1 MRDENNLR
9 DVQDFEK
16 DFERT
21 VLIVDDEALN
31 RELLG
36 NIIETEYKVIYAS
49 DGKEALEKIHEC
61 GEKLSLILLDLM
73 MPVLDGNEVL
83 KTMKDEGLITDI
95 PVIVL
100 TSDKS
105 SEIESLKLG
114 AADFLTKPYDLPE
127 VILARVRHSIQLFEN
142 SKIIHATE
150 FDKLTLL
157 YTPEFFFE
165 YSSQFDQ
172 RFPDTVM
179 DAIVINFTRF
189 HLLNQLKGRNF
200 GDEVL
205 NAMADGIRKALL
217 KTGGIAGRNEADCFY
232 LYVPHQNDFS
242 IFIEKIN
249 EALASLLKPS
259 ETRLR
264 LGVYSD
270 VNHSFTMLQ
279 RFDHALQACNSLRAK
294 SSGAS
299 DICIYDDK
307 MAEKE
312 VFDAHLLQDFE
323 AAIEQRQFKVV
334 YQPKF
339 NITGDKPVLCS
350 AEALV
355 RWVHPELGFVRPDLF
370 IPLFEENGLVTKLD
384 RYVWEE
390 AARQIAAWKKEL
402 GVTIPVSVN
411 VSRIDLAEPDMTDFI
426 TKIVK
431 ENGLSASEYHL
442 EITESAYTSD
452 SKHIIEVVG
461 NLRALGHKIEMD
473 DFGSGYSSLNMLTDM
488 PIDVI
493 KMDKAFIRNIQPGN
507 KAMHLVALVLDIAKY
522 LEVPVV
528 AEGVETEE
536 ELKMLKEA
544 GCDII
549 QGYYFSKPIPPS
561 EMEKFV

>member
-1 MRDENNLR
+1 MRDL
-9 DVQDFEK
+9 
-16 DFERT
+16 FERT
-21 VLIVDDEALN
+21 ILIVDDEEIN
-31 RELLG
+31 RQILG
-36 NIIETEYKVIYAS
+36 NIIEPEYKVIYAEN
-49 DGKEALEKIHEC
+49 GKEALEKIHSQGC
-61 GEKLSLILLDLM
+61 SISLILLDLL
-73 MPVLDGNEVL
+73 MPVMDGNEVL
-83 KTMKDEGLITDI
+83 KAMNEEGIITDI

-127 VILARVRHSIQLFEN
+127 VILARIRHSIELFEN

-165 YSSQFDQ
+165 YASQFDQ
-172 RFPDTVM
+172 RFPDKDM
-179 DAIVINFTRF
+179 DAIVVNFTRF

-200 GDEVL
+200 GDEIL
-205 NAMADGIRKALL
+205 TAMADGIRKSLL
-217 KTGGIAGRNEADCFY
+217 ETGGIAGRNEADCFY
-232 LYVPHQNDFS
+232 LYLPHKDDYKNLLD
-242 IFIEKIN
+242 KIN
-249 EALASLLKPS
+249 KALSAFLKPS
-259 ETRLR
+259 EIRLR

-270 VNHSFTMLQ
+270 PERKFSITQ
-279 RFDHALQACNSLRAK
+279 RFDHALQACNSLRGKAAG
-294 SSGAS
+294 SS

-323 AAIEQRQFKVV
+323 AAIEEKQFQIN

-339 NITGDKPVLCS
+339 NIKGDKPVLCS

-390 AARQIAAWKKEL
+390 SAKQIRRWKEEL

-411 VSRIDLAEPDMTDFI
+411 VSRVDIAAPDMTDFI
-426 TKIVK
+426 SRIVK
-431 ENGLSASEYHL
+431 ENGLSTSEYML

-452 SKHIIEVVG
+452 SKHIIEVIE
-461 NLRALGHKIEMD
+461 NLRSLGHKVEMD

-488 PIDVI
+488 PVDVI
-493 KMDKAFIRNIQPGN
+493 KMDKAFIRNIKPGN
-507 KAMHLVALVLDIAKY
+507 KDMHLVELVLDIAKY

-536 ELKMLKEA
+536 EFKMLKAA

-549 QGYYFSKPIPPS
+549 QGYYFSKPIPPA
-561 EMEKFV
+561 EMEKFI

>member
-1 MRDENNLR
+1 MEDL
-9 DVQDFEK
+9 
-16 DFERT
+16 FERT
-21 VLIVDDEALN
+21 ILIVDDEAIN
-31 RELLG
+31 REILG
-36 NIIETEYKVIYAS
+36 NIIQSEYKVIYAEN
-49 DGKEALEKIHEC
+49 GKEALEKIHSEASAI
-61 GEKLSLILLDLM
+61 SLVLLDLL
-73 MPVLDGNEVL
+73 MPVMDGNEVL
-83 KTMKDEGLITDI
+83 KAMKEEGLITDI

-100 TSDKS
+100 TSEKS

-157 YTPEFFFE
+157 YSPEFFFG
-165 YSSQFDQ
+165 YASQFDQ
-172 RFPDTVM
+172 RFHNTVM
-179 DAIVINFTRF
+179 DALVINFTRF

-200 GDEVL
+200 GDSVL
-205 NAMADGIRKALL
+205 TAIADGIRKALL

-232 LYVPHQNDFS
+232 LYIPHADNYN
-242 IFIEKIN
+242 IFLDKIN
-249 EALASLLKPS
+249 ETLSSLLKPS
-259 ETRLR
+259 EIRLR
-264 LGVYSD
+264 LGVYTD
-270 VNHSFTMLQ
+270 TERKFPMIQ
-279 RFDHALQACNSLRAK
+279 RFDHAVQACNSLRIK
-294 SSGAS
+294 TSGS
-299 DICIYDDK
+299 TDICIYDDK

-323 AAIEQRQFKVV
+323 AAIEQKQFKVV

-339 NITGDKPVLCS
+339 NIKGDKTLLCS

-411 VSRIDLAEPDMTDFI
+411 VSRVDIAAPDMTDFI

-431 ENGLSASEYHL
+431 ENDLSPSEYHL

-452 SKHIIEVVG
+452 SKHIIEVVE

-507 KAMHLVALVLDIAKY
+507 KAMHLVELVLDIAKY

-549 QGYYFSKPIPPS
+549 QGYYFSKPIPPE
-561 EMEKFV
+561 EMSRFV

>member
-1 MRDENNLR
+1 MEDL
-9 DVQDFEK
+9 
-16 DFERT
+16 FERT
-21 VLIVDDEALN
+21 ILIVDDEAIN
-31 RELLG
+31 REILG
-36 NIIETEYKVIYAS
+36 NIIQSEYKVIYAEN
-49 DGKEALEKIHEC
+49 GKEALDKIHSE
-61 GEKLSLILLDLM
+61 GSSISLVLLDLL
-73 MPVLDGNEVL
+73 MPVMDGNEVL
-83 KTMKDEGLITDI
+83 KAMNEEGIITEI

-100 TSDKS
+100 TSEKS

-114 AADFLTKPYDLPE
+114 AADFLIKPYDLPE

-157 YTPEFFFE
+157 YSPEFFFE
-165 YSSQFDQ
+165 YASQFDQ

-179 DAIVINFTRF
+179 DAVVVNFTRF

-200 GDEVL
+200 GDEIL
-205 NAMADGIRKALL
+205 TSIADGIRKALL

-232 LYVPHQNDFS
+232 LYIPHQEDYK
-242 IFIEKIN
+242 IILDKIN
-249 EALASLLKPS
+249 EALSSLLKPS

-270 VNHSFTMLQ
+270 SEHKFSMVQ

-294 SSGAS
+294 AAGTSEL
-299 DICIYDDK
+299 CIYEDK

-323 AAIEQRQFKVV
+323 AAIEQKQFQVN

-339 NITGDKPVLCS
+339 NIKGDKPVLCS

-355 RWVHPELGFVRPDLF
+355 RWIHPELGFVRPDLF

-390 AARQIAAWKKEL
+390 AARQIAVWKKEL

-411 VSRIDLAEPDMTDFI
+411 VSRVDIAAPDMTDFI

-431 ENGLSASEYHL
+431 ENGLSPSEYHL

-452 SKHIIEVVG
+452 SKHIIEVVE

-473 DFGSGYSSLNMLTDM
+473 DFGSGYSSLNMLTSM
-488 PIDVI
+488 PIDVL

-507 KAMHLVALVLDIAKY
+507 KEMKLVELVLDIAKN
-522 LEVPVV
+522 LGVPVV

>member
-1 MRDENNLR
+1 MRD
-9 DVQDFEK
+9 F
-16 DFERT
+16 FERT
-21 VLIVDDEALN
+21 ILIVDDEAIN
-31 RELLG
+31 REILG
-36 NIIETEYKVIYAS
+36 NIIQSEYKVIYAEN
-49 DGKEALEKIHEC
+49 GKDALEKIHSKGNEI
-61 GEKLSLILLDLM
+61 SLVLLDLL
-73 MPVLDGNEVL
+73 MPVMDGNAVL
-83 KTMKDEGLITDI
+83 KAMNDEGIITDI

-100 TSDKS
+100 TSEKS

-157 YTPEFFFE
+157 YSPDFFFE
-165 YSSQFDQ
+165 YASQFDQ
-172 RFPDTVM
+172 RFPDQVM
-179 DAIVINFTRF
+179 DALVVNFTRF

-200 GDEVL
+200 GDEIL

-217 KTGGIAGRNEADCFY
+217 KTGGIAGRHEADSFY
-232 LYVPHQNDFS
+232 LYIPHQENYS
-242 IFIEKIN
+242 IILDKIN

-264 LGVYSD
+264 LGVFSD
-270 VNHSFTMLQ
+270 AERKFAMIQ
-279 RFDHALQACNSLRAK
+279 RFDHAVQACNSLRNKA
-294 SSGAS
+294 SGAS
-299 DICIYDDK
+299 DICIYDNK

-323 AAIEQRQFKVV
+323 AAIEQKQFKVN

-339 NITGDKPVLCS
+339 NIKGDKPVLCS
-350 AEALV
+350 CEALV
-355 RWVHPELGFVRPDLF
+355 RWIHPELGFVRPDLF

-411 VSRIDLAEPDMTDFI
+411 VSRVDIAAPDMTDFI

-431 ENGLSASEYHL
+431 ENGLSPSEYML

-452 SKHIIEVVG
+452 SKHIIEIVE
-461 NLRALGHKIEMD
+461 NLRKLGHKVEMD

-507 KAMHLVALVLDIAKY
+507 KAMHLVELVLDIAKY

-536 ELKMLKEA
+536 ELKMLKDA

-549 QGYYFSKPIPPS
+549 QGYYFSKPIPPE

>member
-1 MRDENNLR
+1 
-9 DVQDFEK
+9 
-16 DFERT
+16 
-21 VLIVDDEALN
+21 
-31 RELLG
+31 
-36 NIIETEYKVIYAS
+36 
-49 DGKEALEKIHEC
+49 
-61 GEKLSLILLDLM
+61 
-73 MPVLDGNEVL
+73 MPVMDGNEVL
-83 KTMKDEGLITDI
+83 KTMNDEGIINEI

-100 TSDKS
+100 TSEKS

-127 VILARVRHSIQLFEN
+127 VILARVRHSIQLFEH

-157 YTPEFFFE
+157 YSPEFFFE
-165 YSSQFDQ
+165 YASQFDQ
-172 RFPDTVM
+172 RFPDKVM
-179 DAIVINFTRF
+179 DAVVVNFTRF
-189 HLLNQLKGRNF
+189 HLLNELKGRSF
-200 GDEVL
+200 GDEIL

-217 KTGGIAGRNEADCFY
+217 KTGGIAGRNEADFFY
-232 LYVPHQNDFS
+232 LYVPYDENHNILLD
-242 IFIEKIN
+242 KIK
-249 EALASLLKPS
+249 ESLSPLLKPS
-259 ETRLR
+259 EIRLR

-270 VNHSFTMLQ
+270 SEHKFAMTQ
-279 RFDHALQACNSLRAK
+279 RFDHAVQACNSLRNK
-294 SSGAS
+294 TSGDS

-323 AAIEQRQFKVV
+323 AAIEQKQFQVN

-339 NITGDKPVLCS
+339 NIKGDKPVLCS

-355 RWVHPELGFVRPDLF
+355 RWIHPELGFVRPDLF

-411 VSRIDLAEPDMTDFI
+411 VSRVDIAAPDMTDFI

-431 ENGLSASEYHL
+431 ENGLSASEYML

-452 SKHIIEVVG
+452 SKHIVEVIE
-461 NLRALGHKIEMD
+461 NLRSLGHKVEMD
-473 DFGSGYSSLNMLTDM
+473 DFGSGYSSLNMLTSM
-488 PIDVI
+488 PIDVL

-507 KAMHLVALVLDIAKY
+507 KEMKLVELVLDIAKN
-522 LEVPVV
+522 LGVPVV

-536 ELKMLKEA
+536 ELNMLKAA

>member
-1 MRDENNLR
+1 MDEL
-9 DVQDFEK
+9 
-16 DFERT
+16 FERT
-21 VLIVDDEALN
+21 ILIVDDEAVN
-31 RELLG
+31 REILG
-36 NIIETEYKVIYAS
+36 NIIQSEYKVIYAEN
-49 DGKEALEKIHEC
+49 GKEALEKIHSE
-61 GEKLSLILLDLM
+61 GAAISLVLLDLL
-73 MPVLDGNEVL
+73 MPVMDGNEVL
-83 KTMKDEGLITDI
+83 KSMNEEGIITDI

-100 TSDKS
+100 TSEKS
-105 SEIESLKLG
+105 SEIESLRLG
-114 AADFLTKPYDLPE
+114 AADFLTKPYNLPE

-157 YTPEFFFE
+157 YSPDFFFG
-165 YSSQFDQ
+165 YAAQFDK
-172 RFPDTVM
+172 RFPDKVM
-179 DAIVINFTRF
+179 DAVAVNFTRF

-205 NAMADGIRKALL
+205 NAIADGIRKVLL
-217 KTGGIAGRNEADCFY
+217 KTGGIAGRNEADSFY
-232 LYVPHQNDFS
+232 LYIPHQDDYE
-242 IFIEKIN
+242 IILQKIN
-249 EALASLLKPS
+249 EVLSSLLKPS
-259 ETRLR
+259 EIRLR

-270 VNHSFTMLQ
+270 SERKFAMAQ
-279 RFDHALQACNSLRAK
+279 CFDHAVQACNSLRNK
-294 SSGAS
+294 TSGS
-299 DICIYDDK
+299 TDICIYDDK

-323 AAIEQRQFKVV
+323 AAIEQKQFKVV

-339 NITGDKPVLCS
+339 NIKGDKPVLCS

-355 RWVHPELGFVRPDLF
+355 RWVHPELGFIRPDIF
-370 IPLFEENGLVTKLD
+370 IQLFEENGLVTKLD

-390 AARQIAAWKKEL
+390 SAKQIRRWKEEL

-411 VSRIDLAEPDMTDFI
+411 VSRVDIAAPDMTDFI
-426 TKIVK
+426 SKIVK
-431 ENGLSASEYHL
+431 ENELSTSEYML

-452 SKHIIEVVG
+452 SKQIIEVVE
-461 NLRALGHKIEMD
+461 NLRSLGHKVEMD

-507 KAMHLVALVLDIAKY
+507 KAMHLVELVLDIAKY

-536 ELKMLKEA
+536 ELKMLKDA

-549 QGYYFSKPIPPS
+549 QGYYFSKPIPPE
-561 EMEKFV
+561 EMSRFV

>member
-1 MRDENNLR
+1 MDNL
-9 DVQDFEK
+9 
-16 DFERT
+16 FERT
-21 VLIVDDEALN
+21 ILIVDDEAIN

-36 NIIETEYKVIYAS
+36 NIIQSEYKVIYAEN
-49 DGKEALEKIHEC
+49 GKEALEKIQSNGNEI
-61 GEKLSLILLDLM
+61 SLVLLDLL
-73 MPVLDGNEVL
+73 MPVMDGNEVL
-83 KTMKDEGLITDI
+83 KAMNEDGIITEI

-100 TSDKS
+100 TSEKS
-105 SEIESLKLG
+105 SEIESLRLG

-127 VILARVRHSIQLFEN
+127 VILARIRHSIQLFEN

-157 YTPEFFFE
+157 YSPDFFFE
-165 YSSQFDQ
+165 YASQFDQ
-172 RFPDTVM
+172 RFPEKTM
-179 DAIVINFTRF
+179 DALVVNFTRF

-200 GDEVL
+200 GDEIL
-205 NAMADGIRKALL
+205 TAMADGIRKALL
-217 KTGGIAGRNEADCFY
+217 KTGGIAGRHEADCFY
-232 LYVPHQNDFS
+232 LYLPHDTDYNILLD
-242 IFIEKIN
+242 KIK
-249 EALASLLKPS
+249 EALSPLLKPS
-259 ETRLR
+259 EIRLR
-264 LGVYSD
+264 VGLYSD
-270 VNHSFTMLQ
+270 TDKKFSITQ
-279 RFDHALQACNSLRAK
+279 RFDHALQACNSLRVKA
-294 SSGAS
+294 SGTS
-299 DICIYDDK
+299 DICIYDAK

-323 AAIEQRQFKVV
+323 AAIEQKQFQVN

-339 NITGDKPVLCS
+339 NIKGDKPVLCS
-350 AEALV
+350 SEALV
-355 RWVHPELGFVRPDLF
+355 RWIHPDLGFVRPDLF

-390 AARQIAAWKKEL
+390 SAKQIRRWKEEL

-411 VSRIDLAEPDMTDFI
+411 VSRVDIAAPDMTDFI

-431 ENGLSASEYHL
+431 ENGLSPAEYHL

-452 SKHIIEVVG
+452 SKRIIEVIE
-461 NLRALGHKIEMD
+461 NLRSLGHKVEMD

-507 KAMHLVALVLDIAKY
+507 KAMHLVELVLDIAKY

-561 EMEKFV
+561 EMEKFI

>member
-1 MRDENNLR
+1 MDNL
-9 DVQDFEK
+9 
-16 DFERT
+16 FERT
-21 VLIVDDEALN
+21 ILIVDDEAIN
-31 RELLG
+31 REILG
-36 NIIETEYKVIYAS
+36 NIIQSEYKVIYA
-49 DGKEALEKIHEC
+49 DNGKEALEKIHSM
-61 GEKLSLILLDLM
+61 GNTISLVLLDLL
-73 MPVLDGNEVL
+73 MPVMDGNAVL
-83 KTMKDEGLITDI
+83 KAMNDEGIITDI

-100 TSDKS
+100 TSEKS

-157 YTPEFFFE
+157 YSPDFFFE
-165 YSSQFDQ
+165 YASQFDQ
-172 RFPDTVM
+172 RFPDQVM
-179 DAIVINFTRF
+179 DALVVNFTRF

-200 GDEVL
+200 GDEIL

-217 KTGGIAGRNEADCFY
+217 KTGGIAGRNEADSFY
-232 LYVPHQNDFS
+232 LYIPHQENYKIILD
-242 IFIEKIN
+242 KIN

-264 LGVYSD
+264 LGVFSD
-270 VNHSFTMLQ
+270 TERKFAMIQ
-279 RFDHALQACNSLRAK
+279 RFDHAVQACNSLRAK
-294 SSGAS
+294 TSGTN

-323 AAIEQRQFKVV
+323 AAIEQKQFQVN

-339 NITGDKPVLCS
+339 NIKGDKPVLCS

-411 VSRIDLAEPDMTDFI
+411 VSRVDIAAPDMTDFI

-431 ENGLSASEYHL
+431 ENGLSPSEYML

-452 SKHIIEVVG
+452 SKHIIEIIE
-461 NLRALGHKIEMD
+461 NLRKLGHKVEMD

-507 KAMHLVALVLDIAKY
+507 KAMHLVELVLDIAKY

-536 ELKMLKEA
+536 ELKMLKDA

>member
-1 MRDENNLR
+1 MRDL
-9 DVQDFEK
+9 
-16 DFERT
+16 FERT
-21 VLIVDDEALN
+21 ILIVDDEAIN
-31 RELLG
+31 REILG
-36 NIIETEYKVIYAS
+36 NIIQSEYKVIYAEN
-49 DGKEALEKIHEC
+49 GKEALDIIHSD
-61 GEKLSLILLDLM
+61 GASISLILLDLL
-73 MPVLDGNEVL
+73 MPVMDGNEVL
-83 KTMKDEGLITDI
+83 KSMNEEGIITDI

-100 TSDKS
+100 TSEKS

-157 YTPEFFFE
+157 YSPDFFFE
-165 YSSQFDQ
+165 YASQFDQ
-172 RFPDTVM
+172 RFPDMVM
-179 DAIVINFTRF
+179 DAVVVNFTRF

-200 GDEVL
+200 GDEIL
-205 NAMADGIRKALL
+205 NAMADGIRKTLL

-232 LYVPHQNDFS
+232 LYIPHLDNYNL
-242 IFIEKIN
+242 FIEKIN
-249 EALASLLKPS
+249 EALSALLKLS
-259 ETRLR
+259 EIRLR
-264 LGVYSD
+264 IGVYSD
-270 VNHSFTMLQ
+270 SSRSFPMIQ
-279 RFDHALQACNSLRAK
+279 RFDHAVQACNSLRSK
-294 SSGAS
+294 TSGAS
-299 DICIYDDK
+299 DICIYDNK

-323 AAIEQRQFKVV
+323 AAIENKQFKVV

-339 NITGDKPVLCS
+339 NIKGDKPVLCS

-355 RWVHPELGFVRPDLF
+355 RWEHPELGFVRPDLF

-390 AARQIAAWKKEL
+390 AARQIASWKKEL

-411 VSRIDLAEPDMTDFI
+411 VSRVDIAAPDMTEFI

-431 ENGLSASEYHL
+431 DNGLKPSEYHL

-452 SKHIIEVVG
+452 SKHIIEVIE
-461 NLRALGHKIEMD
+461 NLRSLGHKVEMD

-507 KAMHLVALVLDIAKY
+507 KAMHLVELVLDIAKY

-549 QGYYFSKPIPPS
+549 QGYYFSKPIPPE

>member
-1 MRDENNLR
+1 MRD
-9 DVQDFEK
+9 F
-16 DFERT
+16 FERT
-21 VLIVDDEALN
+21 ILIVDDEAIN
-31 RELLG
+31 REILG
-36 NIIETEYKVIYAS
+36 NIIQSEYKVIYAEN
-49 DGKEALEKIHEC
+49 GKDALEKIHSKGNEI
-61 GEKLSLILLDLM
+61 SLVLLDLL
-73 MPVLDGNEVL
+73 MPVMDGNAVL
-83 KTMKDEGLITDI
+83 KAMNDEGIITDI

-100 TSDKS
+100 TSEKS

-157 YTPEFFFE
+157 YSPDFFFE
-165 YSSQFDQ
+165 YASQFDQ
-172 RFPDTVM
+172 RFPDQVM
-179 DAIVINFTRF
+179 DALVVNFTRF

-200 GDEVL
+200 GDEIL

-217 KTGGIAGRNEADCFY
+217 KTGGIAGRNEADSFY
-232 LYVPHQNDFS
+232 LYIPHQENYS
-242 IFIEKIN
+242 IILDKIN

-264 LGVYSD
+264 LGVFSD
-270 VNHSFTMLQ
+270 AERKFAMIQ
-279 RFDHALQACNSLRAK
+279 RFDHAVQACNSLRNKA
-294 SSGAS
+294 SGAS
-299 DICIYDDK
+299 DICIYDNK

-323 AAIEQRQFKVV
+323 AAIEQKQFKVN

-339 NITGDKPVLCS
+339 NIKGDKPVLCS
-350 AEALV
+350 CEALV
-355 RWVHPELGFVRPDLF
+355 RWIHPELGFVRPDLF

-411 VSRIDLAEPDMTDFI
+411 VSRVDIAAPDMTDFI

-431 ENGLSASEYHL
+431 ENGLSTSEYML

-452 SKHIIEVVG
+452 SKHIIEIVE
-461 NLRALGHKIEMD
+461 NLRKLGHKVEMD

-507 KAMHLVALVLDIAKY
+507 KAMHLVELVLDIAKY

-536 ELKMLKEA
+536 ELKMLKDA

-549 QGYYFSKPIPPS
+549 QGYYFSKPIPPE

>member
-1 MRDENNLR
+1 MRDDNKLCEM
-9 DVQDFEK
+9 QDFK
-16 DFERT
+16 RT

-36 NIIETEYKVIYAS
+36 NIIETEYKVIFAS
-49 DGKEALEKIHEC
+49 DGKEALEKIHTY
-61 GEKLSLILLDLM
+61 GDNLSLVLLDLL
-73 MPVLDGNEVL
+73 MPVLDGYEVL
-83 KTMKDEGLITDI
+83 KTMKEEGSITDI

-100 TSDKS
+100 TSEKS

-157 YTPEFFFE
+157 YSPEFFFE
-165 YSSQFDQ
+165 YASQFDQ

-200 GDEVL
+200 GDEIL
-205 NAMADGIRKALL
+205 NAMADGIRKVLL
-217 KTGGIAGRNEADCFY
+217 KTGGIAGRNEADYFY
-232 LYVPHQNDFS
+232 LYVPHQNDYG
-242 IFIEKIN
+242 IFLDKIN
-249 EALASLLKPS
+249 EAMSSLLKPS

-264 LGVYSD
+264 LGVYTD
-270 VNHSFTMLQ
+270 EKHSFTMLQ
-279 RFDHALQACNSLRAK
+279 RFDHAVQACNSLRSK
-294 SSGAS
+294 TSGNS

-307 MAEKE
+307 MSEKE

-323 AAIEQRQFKVV
+323 AAIEQKQFKVN

-339 NITGDKPVLCS
+339 NIKGDKPVLCS

-411 VSRIDLAEPDMTDFI
+411 VSRVDIAAPDMTDFI

-431 ENGLSASEYHL
+431 ENGLSASEYML
-442 EITESAYTSD
+442 EITESAYTAD
-452 SKHIIEVVG
+452 SKHIIEVVK
-461 NLRALGHKIEMD
+461 NLRSLGHKVEMD
-473 DFGSGYSSLNMLTDM
+473 DFGSGYSSLNMLTSM
-488 PIDVI
+488 PIDVL

-507 KAMHLVALVLDIAKY
+507 KEMKLVELVLDIAKN
-522 LEVPVV
+522 LGVLVV
-528 AEGVETEE
+528 AEGVETED
-536 ELKMLKEA
+536 ELKLLKEA

-549 QGYYFSKPIPPS
+549 QGYYFSKPIPPE
-561 EMEKFV
+561 EMSRFV

>member
-1 MRDENNLR
+1 MEDL
-9 DVQDFEK
+9 
-16 DFERT
+16 FERT
-21 VLIVDDEALN
+21 ILIVDDEAIN

-36 NIIETEYKVIYAS
+36 NIIQSEYKVIYAA
-49 DGKEALEKIHEC
+49 DGKEALEKIHSESNTI
-61 GEKLSLILLDLM
+61 SLVLLDLL
-73 MPVLDGNEVL
+73 MPVMNGNEVL
-83 KTMKDEGLITDI
+83 KTMNDEGIINEI

-100 TSDKS
+100 TSEKS

-157 YTPEFFFE
+157 YSPEFFFE
-165 YSSQFDQ
+165 YASQFDQ
-172 RFPDTVM
+172 RFPNKVM
-179 DAIVINFTRF
+179 DAVVVNFTRF
-189 HLLNQLKGRNF
+189 HLLNELKGRSF
-200 GDEVL
+200 GDEIL

-217 KTGGIAGRNEADCFY
+217 KTGGIAGRNEADFFY
-232 LYVPHQNDFS
+232 LYVPHDENHNILLD
-242 IFIEKIN
+242 KIK
-249 EALASLLKPS
+249 ESLSPLLKPS
-259 ETRLR
+259 EIRLR

-270 VNHSFTMLQ
+270 SEHKFAMTQ
-279 RFDHALQACNSLRAK
+279 RFDHAVQACNSLRNK
-294 SSGAS
+294 TSGDS

-323 AAIEQRQFKVV
+323 AAIEQKQFQVN

-339 NITGDKPVLCS
+339 NIKGDKPVLCS

-355 RWVHPELGFVRPDLF
+355 RWIHPELGFVRPDLF

-390 AARQIAAWKKEL
+390 AAHQIAVWKKEL

-411 VSRIDLAEPDMTDFI
+411 VSRVDIAAPDMTDFI

-431 ENGLSASEYHL
+431 ENELSASEYML

-452 SKHIIEVVG
+452 SKHIVEVIE
-461 NLRALGHKIEMD
+461 NLRSLGHKVEMD
-473 DFGSGYSSLNMLTDM
+473 DFGSGYSSLNMLTSM
-488 PIDVI
+488 PIDVL

-507 KAMHLVALVLDIAKY
+507 KEMKLVELVLDIAKN
-522 LEVPVV
+522 LGVPVV

-536 ELKMLKEA
+536 ELNMLKAA

>member
-1 MRDENNLR
+1 MEDL
-9 DVQDFEK
+9 
-16 DFERT
+16 FERT
-21 VLIVDDEALN
+21 ILIVDDESIN

-36 NIIETEYKVIYAS
+36 NIIQSEYKVIYAA
-49 DGKEALEKIHEC
+49 DGKEALEKIHSE
-61 GEKLSLILLDLM
+61 GNTISLVLLDLL
-73 MPVLDGNEVL
+73 MPVMNGNEVL
-83 KTMKDEGLITDI
+83 KTMNDEGIINEI

-100 TSDKS
+100 TSEKS

-157 YTPEFFFE
+157 YSPDFFFE
-165 YSSQFDQ
+165 YASQFDQ
-172 RFPDTVM
+172 RFPDKVM
-179 DAIVINFTRF
+179 DAVVINFTRF
-189 HLLNQLKGRNF
+189 HLLNELKGRNF
-200 GDEVL
+200 GDEIL

-217 KTGGIAGRNEADCFY
+217 KTGGIAGRNEADFFY
-232 LYVPHQNDFS
+232 LYVPHDENHNILLD
-242 IFIEKIN
+242 KIKDS
-249 EALASLLKPS
+249 LSPLLKPS
-259 ETRLR
+259 EIRLR

-270 VNHSFTMLQ
+270 SEHKFAMTQ
-279 RFDHALQACNSLRAK
+279 RFDHAVQACNSLRNK
-294 SSGAS
+294 TSGDS

-323 AAIEQRQFKVV
+323 AAIEQKQFQVN

-339 NITGDKPVLCS
+339 NIKGDKPILCS

-355 RWVHPELGFVRPDLF
+355 RWIHPELGFVRPDLF

-411 VSRIDLAEPDMTDFI
+411 VSRVDIAAPDMTDFI

-431 ENGLSASEYHL
+431 ENGLSASEYML

-452 SKHIIEVVG
+452 SKHIIEVVE
-461 NLRALGHKIEMD
+461 NLRKLGHKVEMD
-473 DFGSGYSSLNMLTDM
+473 DFGSGYSSLNMLTSM
-488 PIDVI
+488 PIDVL

-507 KAMHLVALVLDIAKY
+507 KEMKLVELVLDIAKN
-522 LEVPVV
+522 LGVPVV

-536 ELKMLKEA
+536 ELNMLKTA

-549 QGYYFSKPIPPS
+549 QGYYYSKPIPPS

>member
-1 MRDENNLR
+1 M
-9 DVQDFEK
+9 

-21 VLIVDDEALN
+21 VLIVDDEAIN

-36 NIIETEYKVIYAS
+36 NIIENEYKVIYAS
-49 DGKEALEKIHEC
+49 DGKEALKLINTY
-61 GEKLSLILLDLM
+61 GDKLSLVLLDLM
-73 MPVLDGNEVL
+73 MPVLDGNAVL
-83 KTMKDEGLITDI
+83 KSMQDQGLITEI

-157 YTPEFFFE
+157 YSPEFFFE
-165 YSSQFDQ
+165 YCSQFDQ

-179 DAIVINFTRF
+179 DALVLNFTRF
-189 HLLNQLKGRNF
+189 HLLNQLRGRNF

-205 NAMADGIRKALL
+205 TAIAEGIRRALL
-217 KTGGIAGRNEADCFY
+217 KTGGIAGRNEADSFY
-232 LYVPHQNDFS
+232 LYLPHSDNHNIVVD
-242 IFIEKIN
+242 KIQ
-249 EALASLLKPS
+249 EALAPLLKPS
-259 ETRLR
+259 EIRLR

-270 VNHSFTMLQ
+270 SEHKLPITG

-294 SSGAS
+294 TAGSS

-323 AAIEQRQFKVV
+323 AAIEQKQFQVN

-339 NITGDKPVLCS
+339 NIKGDKPVLCS

-355 RWVHPELGFVRPDLF
+355 RWIHPELGFVRPDLF

-390 AARQIAAWKKEL
+390 SAKQVRRWKEEL

-411 VSRIDLAEPDMTDFI
+411 VSRVDIAAPDMTDFI
-426 TKIVK
+426 SKIVK
-431 ENGLSASEYHL
+431 ENELSTSEYML
-442 EITESAYTSD
+442 EITESAYTAD
-452 SKHIIEVVG
+452 SKHIIEVVE
-461 NLRALGHKIEMD
+461 NLRGLGHKIEMD
-473 DFGSGYSSLNMLTDM
+473 DFGSGYSSLNMLTSM
-488 PIDVI
+488 PIDVL

-507 KAMHLVALVLDIAKY
+507 KEMKLVKLVLDIAKN
-522 LEVPVV
+522 LGVPVV

-561 EMEKFV
+561 EMEKFI

>member
-1 MRDENNLR
+1 MDNL
-9 DVQDFEK
+9 
-16 DFERT
+16 FERT
-21 VLIVDDEALN
+21 ILIVDDEAIN
-31 RELLG
+31 REILG
-36 NIIETEYKVIYAS
+36 NIIQSEYKVIYAEN
-49 DGKEALEKIHEC
+49 GREALDKIHSE
-61 GEKLSLILLDLM
+61 GSALSLVLLDLL
-73 MPVLDGNEVL
+73 MPVMDGNAVL
-83 KTMKDEGLITDI
+83 KAMNDEGIITDI

-157 YTPEFFFE
+157 YSPDYFFE

-172 RFPDTVM
+172 RFQDKAM
-179 DAIVINFTRF
+179 DAVVINFTRF
-189 HLLNQLKGRNF
+189 HLLNELKGRNF

-217 KTGGIAGRNEADCFY
+217 KTGGIAGRSEADSFY
-232 LYVPHQNDFS
+232 LYIPHQEDYS
-242 IFIEKIN
+242 IIPDKIN

-259 ETRLR
+259 EIRLR
-264 LGVYSD
+264 LGVYTDTEHQFSL
-270 VNHSFTMLQ
+270 TQ
-279 RFDHALQACNSLRAK
+279 RFDHALQACNSLRGKAA
-294 SSGAS
+294 GTS

-323 AAIEQRQFKVV
+323 AAIEQKQFTVN

-339 NITGDKPVLCS
+339 NIKGDKPVLCS
-350 AEALV
+350 CEALV

-390 AARQIAAWKKEL
+390 SARQIAAWKKEL

-411 VSRIDLAEPDMTDFI
+411 ISRVDIAAPDMTDFI

-431 ENGLSASEYHL
+431 ENGLSPSEYHL

-452 SKHIIEVVG
+452 SKHIIEVVE
-461 NLRALGHKIEMD
+461 NLRKLGHKVEMD

-507 KAMHLVALVLDIAKY
+507 KAMHLVELVLDIAKY

-536 ELKMLKEA
+536 ELNLLKAA

-549 QGYYFSKPIPPS
+549 QGYYFSKPIPPE
-561 EMEKFV
+561 EMARFV

>member
-1 MRDENNLR
+1 M
-9 DVQDFEK
+9 K
-16 DFERT
+16 DLFERNI
-21 VLIVDDEALN
+21 LIVDDEAVN

-36 NIIETEYKVIYAS
+36 NIIQSEYKVIYAEN
-49 DGKEALEKIHEC
+49 GKEALDIIHAK
-61 GEKLSLILLDLM
+61 GSSISLVLLDLL
-73 MPVLDGNEVL
+73 MPVMDGNQVL
-83 KTMKDEGLITDI
+83 KAMNDEGLITDI

-100 TSDKS
+100 TSEKS

-114 AADFLTKPYDLPE
+114 AADFLIKPYDFPE
-127 VILARVRHSIQLFEN
+127 VILARVRHAIQLFEN

-157 YTPEFFFE
+157 YSPDFFFE
-165 YSSQFDQ
+165 YASQYDQ
-172 RFPDTVM
+172 RFPDKVM
-179 DAIVINFTRF
+179 DALVINFTRF

-200 GDEVL
+200 GDEIL
-205 NAMADGIRKALL
+205 TAMADGIRKALL
-217 KTGGIAGRNEADCFY
+217 KTGGIAGRNEADSFY
-232 LYVPHQNDFS
+232 LYVPHLESYN
-242 IFIEKIN
+242 IFLEKIN
-249 EALASLLKPS
+249 EALSQFLKPS
-259 ETRLR
+259 EIRLR
-264 LGVYSD
+264 LGAFSD
-270 VNHSFTMLQ
+270 WQGQFSMIQ
-279 RFDHALQACNSLRAK
+279 RFDHALQACNSLRGK
-294 SSGAS
+294 TSGSS
-299 DICIYDDK
+299 DICIYDNK

-323 AAIEQRQFKVV
+323 AAIEQKQFQVN

-339 NITGDKPVLCS
+339 NIKGDKPVLCS

-355 RWVHPELGFVRPDLF
+355 RWIHPELGFVRPDLF

-390 AARQIAAWKKEL
+390 SAKQIRRWKEEL
-402 GVTIPVSVN
+402 GITIPVSVN
-411 VSRIDLAEPDMTDFI
+411 VSRVDIAAPDMTDFI

-431 ENGLSASEYHL
+431 ENGLSPSEYHL
-442 EITESAYTSD
+442 EITESAYTAD
-452 SKHIIEVVG
+452 SKHIIEVVE
-461 NLRALGHKIEMD
+461 NLRTLGHKVEMD
-473 DFGSGYSSLNMLTDM
+473 DFGSGYSSLNMLTEM

-507 KAMHLVALVLDIAKY
+507 KSMRLVELVLDIAKY

-561 EMEKFV
+561 EMEKFI

>member
-1 MRDENNLR
+1 MDNL
-9 DVQDFEK
+9 
-16 DFERT
+16 FERT
-21 VLIVDDEALN
+21 ILIVDDEAIN
-31 RELLG
+31 REILG
-36 NIIETEYKVIYAS
+36 NIIQSEYKVIYA
-49 DGKEALEKIHEC
+49 DNGKEALEKIHSM
-61 GEKLSLILLDLM
+61 GNTISLVLLDLL
-73 MPVLDGNEVL
+73 MPVMDGNAVL
-83 KTMKDEGLITDI
+83 KAMNDEGIITDI

-100 TSDKS
+100 TSEKS

-157 YTPEFFFE
+157 YSPDFFFE
-165 YSSQFDQ
+165 YASQFDQ
-172 RFPDTVM
+172 RFPDQVM
-179 DAIVINFTRF
+179 DALAVNFTRF

-200 GDEVL
+200 GDEIL

-217 KTGGIAGRNEADCFY
+217 KTGGIAGRNEADSFY
-232 LYVPHQNDFS
+232 LYIPHQENYKIILD
-242 IFIEKIN
+242 KIN

-264 LGVYSD
+264 LGVFSD
-270 VNHSFTMLQ
+270 TERKFAMIQ
-279 RFDHALQACNSLRAK
+279 RFDHAVQACNSLRAK
-294 SSGAS
+294 TSGTN

-323 AAIEQRQFKVV
+323 AAIEQKQFKVN

-339 NITGDKPVLCS
+339 NIKGDKPVLCS
-350 AEALV
+350 CEALV

-390 AARQIAAWKKEL
+390 SAKQIKRWKEEL

-411 VSRIDLAEPDMTDFI
+411 VSRVDIAAPDMTDFI

-431 ENGLSASEYHL
+431 ENGLSPSEYML

-452 SKHIIEVVG
+452 SKHIIEIVE
-461 NLRALGHKIEMD
+461 NLRKLGHKVEMD

-507 KAMHLVALVLDIAKY
+507 KAMHLVELVLDIAKY

-536 ELKMLKEA
+536 ELKMLKDA

-549 QGYYFSKPIPPS
+549 QGYYFSKPIPPE

>member
-1 MRDENNLR
+1 MEDL
-9 DVQDFEK
+9 
-16 DFERT
+16 FERT
-21 VLIVDDEALN
+21 ILIVDDEEIN
-31 RELLG
+31 REILG
-36 NIIETEYKVIYAS
+36 NIIQSEYKVIYANN
-49 DGKEALEKIHEC
+49 GKEALEIIQSEASAI
-61 GEKLSLILLDLM
+61 SLVLLDLL
-73 MPVLDGNEVL
+73 MPVMDGNEVL
-83 KTMKDEGLITDI
+83 KAMKEEGLITDI

-100 TSDKS
+100 TSEKS

-157 YTPEFFFE
+157 YSPEFFFE
-165 YSSQFDQ
+165 YASQFDQ
-172 RFPDTVM
+172 RFPETVM
-179 DAIVINFTRF
+179 DALVINFTRF
-189 HLLNQLKGRNF
+189 HLLNELKGRNF
-200 GDEVL
+200 GDSVL
-205 NAMADGIRKALL
+205 TAIADGIRKALL

-232 LYVPHQNDFS
+232 LYIPHADNYN
-242 IFIEKIN
+242 IFLDKIT
-249 EALASLLKPS
+249 ETLSSLLKPS
-259 ETRLR
+259 EIRLR
-264 LGVYSD
+264 LGAYTD
-270 VNHSFTMLQ
+270 TERKFPMIQ
-279 RFDHALQACNSLRAK
+279 RFDHAVQACNSLRIK
-294 SSGAS
+294 TSGS
-299 DICIYDDK
+299 TDICIYDDK

-323 AAIEQRQFKVV
+323 AAIEQKQFKVV

-339 NITGDKPVLCS
+339 NITGDKAVLCS

-411 VSRIDLAEPDMTDFI
+411 VSRVDIAAPDMTDFI

-431 ENGLSASEYHL
+431 ENDLSPSEYHL

-452 SKHIIEVVG
+452 SKHIIEVVE

-507 KAMHLVALVLDIAKY
+507 KAMHLVELVLDIAKY

-549 QGYYFSKPIPPS
+549 QGYYFSKPIPPE
-561 EMEKFV
+561 EMSRFV